1 MVPGFARRHAH
12 YYQAVRRFP
21 PLVLALA
28 LAACGGGGDKA
39 QPTTIR
45 LQPAPAD
52 PGKAA
57 VQAALA
63 AAAAGKTAQLWGML
77 STGSK
82 QRLGPTLPRFRSGAA
97 GELADRFGSLRNSKV
112 IVSERITPAFG
123 IVALDG
129 GRNGTRAVDAVPVRL
144 EGTSWK
150 LELGGPVKVRPI
162 GPLPGKHEPVVAQ
175 VAAAVTGPGG
185 SGTAVMYL
193 DGHTEN
199 PKVAGTSSN
208 ATLYANFEPPL
219 DPGRHTVVVFASDGG
234 DAGATA
240 WDFTA
245 G

>member
-1 MVPGFARRHAH
+1 M
-12 YYQAVRRFP
+12 
-21 PLVLALA
+21 LVVV

-57 VQAALA
+57 VEAALA
-63 AAAAGKTAQLWGML
+63 AAAAGKIDQLWGML
-77 STGSK
+77 STRSR
-82 QRLGPTLPRFRSGAA
+82 QRLGPTLGRFRSGA
-97 GELADRFGSLRNSKV
+97 GRELADRLGSLRNAKV
-112 IVSERITPAFG
+112 IVSERITPEFG
-123 IVALDG
+123 MVAVDG
-129 GRNGTRAVDAVPVRL
+129 RRNGKRAVHAVPLRL
-144 EGTSWK
+144 EGTGWK
-150 LELGGPVKVRPI
+150 LELGSPVKIRPI

-175 VAAAVTGPGG
+175 IAAAVTGPGG

-208 ATLYANFEPPL
+208 STLYASFEPPL

-245 G
+245 GRSSG

>member
-1 MVPGFARRHAH
+1 V
-12 YYQAVRRFP
+12 
-21 PLVLALA
+21 LVVV

-57 VQAALA
+57 VEAALA
-63 AAAAGKTAQLWGML
+63 AAAAGKIDQLWGML
-77 STGSK
+77 STRSR
-82 QRLGPTLPRFRSGAA
+82 QRLGPTLGRFRSGA
-97 GELADRFGSLRNSKV
+97 GRELADRLGSLRNAKV
-112 IVSERITPAFG
+112 IVSERITPEFG
-123 IVALDG
+123 MVAVDG
-129 GRNGTRAVDAVPVRL
+129 RRNGKRAVDAVPLRL
-144 EGTSWK
+144 EGTGWK
-150 LELGGPVKVRPI
+150 LELGSPVKIRPI

-175 VAAAVTGPGG
+175 IAAAVTGPGG

-208 ATLYANFEPPL
+208 ATLYANFDPALE
-219 DPGRHTVVVFASDGG
+219 PGRHTVVVFASDGG

-245 G
+245 GKASG

>member
-1 MVPGFARRHAH
+1 M
-12 YYQAVRRFP
+12 
-21 PLVLALA
+21 LVVV

-57 VQAALA
+57 VEAALA
-63 AAAAGKTAQLWGML
+63 AAAAGKIDQLWGML
-77 STGSK
+77 STRSR
-82 QRLGPTLPRFRSGAA
+82 QRLGPTLGRFRSGA
-97 GELADRFGSLRNSKV
+97 GRELADRLGSLRNAKV
-112 IVSERITPAFG
+112 IVSERITPEFG
-123 IVALDG
+123 IVAVDG
-129 GRNGTRAVDAVPVRL
+129 RRNGKRAVDAAPLRL
-144 EGTSWK
+144 EGTGWK
-150 LELGGPVKVRPI
+150 LELGSPVKIRPI

-175 VAAAVTGPGG
+175 IAAAVTGPGG

-208 ATLYANFEPPL
+208 ATLYANFDPAL

-245 G
+245 GKASG

>member
-1 MVPGFARRHAH
+1 V
-12 YYQAVRRFP
+12 
-21 PLVLALA
+21 LVVA
-28 LAACGGGGDKA
+28 LAACGGGDKA

-57 VQAALA
+57 VEAALA
-63 AAAAGKTAQLWGML
+63 AAAAGKTDQLWGML
-77 STGSK
+77 STRSR
-82 QRLGPTLPRFRSGAA
+82 QRLGPTLGRFRSGAG
-97 GELADRFGSLRNSKV
+97 GELADRLGSLRNAKV
-112 IVSERITPAFG
+112 IVSERITPELG
-123 IVALDG
+123 IVAVDG
-129 GRNGTRAVDAVPVRL
+129 RRNGRRAVDAVPLRL
-144 EGTSWK
+144 EGTGWK
-150 LELGGPVKVRPI
+150 LELGSPVKIRPI

-175 VAAAVTGPGG
+175 IAAAVTGPGG

-208 ATLYANFEPPL
+208 ATLYANFDPAL

-245 G
+245 GKASG

>member
-1 MVPGFARRHAH
+1 M
-12 YYQAVRRFP
+12 
-21 PLVLALA
+21 LVVA
-28 LAACGGGGDKA
+28 LAACGGGDKA

-57 VQAALA
+57 VEAALA
-63 AAAAGKTAQLWGML
+63 AAAAGKTDQLWGML
-77 STGSK
+77 STRSR
-82 QRLGPTLPRFRSGAA
+82 QRLGPTLGRFRSGA
-97 GELADRFGSLRNSKV
+97 GRELADRLGSLRNAKV
-112 IVSERITPAFG
+112 IVSERITPELG
-123 IVALDG
+123 IVAVDG
-129 GRNGTRAVDAVPVRL
+129 RRNGRRAVDAVPLRL
-144 EGTSWK
+144 EGTGWK
-150 LELGGPVKVRPI
+150 LELGSPVKIRPI

-175 VAAAVTGPGG
+175 IAAAVTGPGG

-208 ATLYANFEPPL
+208 ATLYANFDPAL

-245 G
+245 GKASG

>member
-1 MVPGFARRHAH
+1 V
-12 YYQAVRRFP
+12 
-21 PLVLALA
+21 LVLA
-28 LAACGGGGDKA
+28 LAACGDGGDKA

-45 LQPAPAD
+45 LKPTPAD

-57 VQAALA
+57 VEAAFA
-63 AAAAGKTAQLWGML
+63 AAAAGKTDELWAML
-77 STGSK
+77 SSRSK
-82 QRLGPTLPRFRSGAA
+82 QRLGPTLRRFETGSG
-97 GELADRFGSLRNSKV
+97 GELVRSLGSLRDPKV
-112 IVSERITPAFG
+112 IVSERITPEFG
-123 IVALDG
+123 VV
-129 GRNGTRAVDAVPVRL
+129 AVDGRRKGRRSVYAVPLRL
-144 EGTSWK
+144 EGTNWR
-150 LELGGPVKVRPI
+150 LELGSPVKVRAI

-245 G
+245 GRSSG

>member
-1 MVPGFARRHAH
+1 V
-12 YYQAVRRFP
+12 
-21 PLVLALA
+21 LVVV

-57 VQAALA
+57 VEAALA
-63 AAAAGKTAQLWGML
+63 AAAAGKIDQLWGML
-77 STGSK
+77 STRSR
-82 QRLGPTLPRFRSGAA
+82 QRLGPTLGRFRSGA
-97 GELADRFGSLRNSKV
+97 GRELADRLGSLRNAKV
-112 IVSERITPAFG
+112 IVSERITPEFG
-123 IVALDG
+123 IVAVDG
-129 GRNGTRAVDAVPVRL
+129 RRNGKRAVDAAPLRL
-144 EGTSWK
+144 EGTGWK
-150 LELGGPVKVRPI
+150 LELGSPVKIRPI

-175 VAAAVTGPGG
+175 IAAAVTGPGG

-208 ATLYANFEPPL
+208 ATLYANFDPAL

-245 G
+245 GKASG

>member
-1 MVPGFARRHAH
+1 
-12 YYQAVRRFP
+12 
-21 PLVLALA
+21 LVLALAVLA

-57 VQAALA
+57 FEAALA
-63 AAAAGKTAQLWGML
+63 AAAAGKTDELWGLL
-77 STGSK
+77 SSRSK
-82 QRLGPTLPRFRSGAA
+82 QRLGPTLRRFEGGAG
-97 GELADRFGSLRNSKV
+97 GELVRSLGSLRDPKV
-112 IVSERITPAFG
+112 IVSERITPEFG
-123 IVALDG
+123 VVAVDG
-129 GRNGTRAVDAVPVRL
+129 RRNGKRVVEAVPLRL
-144 EGTSWK
+144 EGTNWR
-150 LELGGPVKVRPI
+150 LELGSPVEVRPI
-162 GPLPGKHEPVVAQ
+162 GPLPGRHEPVVAQ

-245 G
+245 GRSSG

>member
-1 MVPGFARRHAH
+1 
-12 YYQAVRRFP
+12 VRRLL
-21 PLVLALA
+21 PLVLVLV
-28 LAACGGGGDKA
+28 LGLVACGGDKNA
-39 QPTTIR
+39 QTTSIR

-63 AAAAGKTAQLWGML
+63 AAAAGKTDELWRML
-77 STGSK
+77 STRSK
-82 QRLGPTLPRFRSGAA
+82 HRLGPTLRKFENGAA
-97 GELADRFGSLRNSKV
+97 DGLADRFGSLRNAKV
-112 IVSERITPAFG
+112 IVSERITPEFG
-123 IVALDG
+123 IVAVDG
-129 GRNGTRAVDAVPVRL
+129 RRNGKRDVDAVPLRL

-150 LELGGPVKVRPI
+150 LELGSPVKIRPI

-175 VAAAVTGPGG
+175 IAAAVTGPGG
-185 SGTAVMYL
+185 TGTAVMYL

-208 ATLYANFEPPL
+208 ATMYANFDPAL

-234 DAGATA
+234 EAGATA

-245 G
+245 GKAG

>member
-1 MVPGFARRHAH
+1 M
-12 YYQAVRRFP
+12 
-21 PLVLALA
+21 LVLA
-28 LAACGGGGDKA
+28 LAACGDGGDKA

-57 VQAALA
+57 FETALA
-63 AAAAGKTAQLWGML
+63 AAAAGKTDELWAML
-77 STGSK
+77 SSRSK
-82 QRLGPTLPRFRSGAA
+82 QRLGPTLRRFEAAA
-97 GELADRFGSLRNSKV
+97 GGDLVRSLGSLRDPKV
-112 IVSERITPAFG
+112 IVSERITPEFG
-123 IVALDG
+123 VVAVDG
-129 GRNGTRAVDAVPVRL
+129 RRNGRRSVYAVPLRL
-144 EGTSWK
+144 EGTNWR
-150 LELGGPVKVRPI
+150 LELGSPVKVRAI

-199 PKVAGTSSN
+199 PKVVGTSSN
-208 ATLYANFEPPL
+208 STLYANFDPPL
-219 DPGRHTVVVFASDGG
+219 DPGRHTVVIFASDGG

-245 G
+245 GRSSG

>member
-1 MVPGFARRHAH
+1 
-12 YYQAVRRFP
+12 VRRLF
-21 PLVLALA
+21 PLVLVLV
-28 LAACGGGGDKA
+28 LAACSGGGDKA

-45 LQPAPAD
+45 LEPTPAD

-57 VQAALA
+57 VEAALT
-63 AAAAGKTAQLWGML
+63 AAAAGKTDEFWGML
-77 STGSK
+77 SSRSK
-82 QRLGPTLPRFRSGAA
+82 QRLGPTLRRFEAGAGAQLVRS
-97 GELADRFGSLRNSKV
+97 LGSLRYPKA
-112 IVSERITPAFG
+112 IVSERITPEFG
-123 IVALDG
+123 VVAVDG
-129 GRNGTRAVDAVPVRL
+129 RRNGKRSVYAVPLRL
-144 EGTSWK
+144 EGTKWR
-150 LELGGPVKVRPI
+150 LELGSPVKVRAL

-208 ATLYANFEPPL
+208 STLYANFEPPL
-219 DPGRHTVVVFASDGG
+219 DSGRHTVVVFASDGG

-245 G
+245 GKASG

>member
-1 MVPGFARRHAH
+1 V
-12 YYQAVRRFP
+12 
-21 PLVLALA
+21 LVVV

-63 AAAAGKTAQLWGML
+63 AAAAGKTDQLWGML
-77 STGSK
+77 STRSR
-82 QRLGPTLPRFRSGAA
+82 QRLGPTLGRFRSGA
-97 GELADRFGSLRNSKV
+97 GRELADRLGSLRNAKV
-112 IVSERITPAFG
+112 IVSERITPEFG
-123 IVALDG
+123 MVAVDG
-129 GRNGTRAVDAVPVRL
+129 RRNGKRAVDAVPLRL
-144 EGTSWK
+144 EGTGWK
-150 LELGGPVKVRPI
+150 LELGSPVKIRPI

-175 VAAAVTGPGG
+175 IAAAVTGPGG

-208 ATLYANFEPPL
+208 ATLYANFDPALE
-219 DPGRHTVVVFASDGG
+219 PGRHTVVVFASDGG

-245 G
+245 GKASG

>member
-1 MVPGFARRHAH
+1 V
-12 YYQAVRRFP
+12 
-21 PLVLALA
+21 LVVV

-57 VQAALA
+57 VEAALA
-63 AAAAGKTAQLWGML
+63 AAAAGKIDQLWGML
-77 STGSK
+77 STRSR
-82 QRLGPTLPRFRSGAA
+82 QRLGPTLGRFRSGA
-97 GELADRFGSLRNSKV
+97 GRELADRLGSLRNAKV
-112 IVSERITPAFG
+112 IVSERITPEFG
-123 IVALDG
+123 MVAVDG
-129 GRNGTRAVDAVPVRL
+129 RRNGKRAVHAVPLRL
-144 EGTSWK
+144 EGTGWK
-150 LELGGPVKVRPI
+150 LELGSPVKIRPI

-175 VAAAVTGPGG
+175 IAAAVTGPGG

-208 ATLYANFEPPL
+208 ATLYANFDPALE
-219 DPGRHTVVVFASDGG
+219 PGRHTVVVFASDGG

-245 G
+245 GKASG